1 MIGWSWS
8 ISIQGYFVFILRVYQ
23 KHMLLV
29 DKNRLQLMLM
39 LMMLM
44 MLKNR
49 SSLSSSL
56 ALAKAKAASI
66 NWMQLLTDLQASLQI
81 CRSSGST
88 SKLMLF
94 MIELMEQALS
104 KLCASISRPCL
115 AKSLYVQSFEQGYL
129 IFEASSEL
137 LLMDLRFKFI
147 SPQQELL

>member
-1 MIGWSWS
+1 M
-8 ISIQGYFVFILRVYQ
+8 FILRVYQ
-23 KHMLLV
+23 KHMFLV
-29 DKNRLQLMLM
+29 DKNRHKLMLM

-94 MIELMEQALS
+94 MIELMEQAFS
-104 KLCASISRPCL
+104 KSQLCEGSMNYAPAS
-115 AKSLYVQSFEQGYL
+115 
-129 IFEASSEL
+129 L
-137 LLMDLRFKFI
+137 LLDFAFLSHCMCRVSSKGISSLR
-147 SPQQELL
+147 LLSFF